1 MKSKIAS
8 FINDLIFYD
17 FILYGATFFFFAFFI
32 ILALVFKNRA
42 GIAFTFVLLGFST
55 FLTGPTLGYHF
66 MHKMLFKNSTELIS
80 QKKLSFTEA
89 VVVKGTITNESS
101 RDFKSCIVT
110 ASVYKVTSNKYRNY
124 LYEFK
129 PFKNMSMIVE
139 DITMAQTKE
148 FKLIIE
154 PFTYKRDYN
163 ISLEADCK

>member
-1 MKSKIAS
+1 MKSKITE
-8 FINDLIFYD
+8 FINNLIFYD

-32 ILALVFKNRA
+32 ILAIVFKDKAGRA
-42 GIAFTFVLLGFST
+42 FFFVLLGFSS
-55 FLTGPTLGYHF
+55 FLTGPTLGYHY
-66 MHKMLFKNSTELIS
+66 MHKALFKNSTEIIS
-80 QKKLSFTEA
+80 QKRLSFTEA
-89 VVVKGTITNESS
+89 VVLKGTITNESA

-129 PFKNMSMIVE
+129 PFKNMSMVVD
-139 DITMAQTKE
+139 DIMMAQTKE